1 MPFSFFLFYQYI
13 YLENPLKPVVAPV
26 GKFVG
31 TELTLSFE
39 KSSLKISED
48 IEPPKPPA
56 IYPLTGAK
64 L

>member
-1 MPFSFFLFYQYI
+1 
-13 YLENPLKPVVAPV
+13 LENPLKPVVAPV